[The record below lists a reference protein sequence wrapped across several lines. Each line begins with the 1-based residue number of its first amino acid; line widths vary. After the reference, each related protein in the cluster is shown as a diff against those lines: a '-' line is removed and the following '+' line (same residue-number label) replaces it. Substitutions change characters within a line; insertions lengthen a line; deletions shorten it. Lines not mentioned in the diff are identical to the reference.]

1 MDTGSHLLFGAT
13 LAGLSSLSPAVAHE
27 PRLFHAVLT
36 AALVGSHAPD
46 LDAAARLKSY
56 AAYIRIHRGWTH
68 SLPALFIW
76 PLVLAWP
83 IAWTFGVPEH
93 GYAALRHHVCGRRVS
108 CAAGQLQCIRCP
120 VPETFFETMASSRC
134 ARLVRASPVRH
145 PRGRPYR
152 LARSGSESGMDVR
165 RHLCSHLPLHR
176 HKDGPSCQSCGEGR
190 K

>member
-13 LAGLSSLSPAVAHE
+13 LAGLSLLSPAVAHE

-93 GYAALRHHVCGRRVS
+93 GSLLYGITFAAVVFHVLLDSFNAYGVQCLRPFSKQWLHLDVLALFEPVLFGIH
-108 CAAGQLQCIRCP
+108 AAGLIVWLAAGLNP
-120 VPETFFETMASSRC
+120 GWMFAGIYAPPSST
-134 ARLVRASPVRH
+134 SP
-145 PRGRPYR
+145 
-152 LARSGSESGMDVR
+152 
-165 RHLCSHLPLHR
+165 
-176 HKDGPSCQSCGEGR
+176 
-190 K
+190 